1 MLPNHFTVEEMIY
14 IPLTQAWFLL
24 MKLMILRKRK
34 FWALEFYVH
43 NATDE
48 LIKTDSYPAN
58 AGFVKAMYAP
68 PMAYGVLDLIKIS
81 DRGEQFLSICQS

>member
-1 MLPNHFTVEEMIY
+1 MTDAADY
-14 IPLTQAWFLL
+14 IKKWHEVILEGKMELL
-24 MKLMILRKRK
+24 DKLLND
-34 FWALEFYVH
+34 

-68 PMAYGVLDLIKIS
+68 PMAYGVRFQKD
-81 DRGEQFLSICQS
+81 F

>member
-1 MLPNHFTVEEMIY
+1 MVFINEAN
-14 IPLTQAWFLL
+14 AWG
-24 MKLMILRKRK
+24 
-34 FWALEFYVH
+34 LEFYIH

-68 PMAYGVLDLIKIS
+68 PMAYGVRFQKD
-81 DRGEQFLSICQS
+81 F

>member
-1 MLPNHFTVEEMIY
+1 
-14 IPLTQAWFLL
+14 
-24 MKLMILRKRK
+24 MKLMHG
-34 FWALEFYVH
+34 ALEFYIH

-68 PMAYGVLDLIKIS
+68 PMAYGVRFNKD
-81 DRGEQFLSICQS
+81 F

>member
-1 MLPNHFTVEEMIY
+1 MG
-14 IPLTQAWFLL
+14 
-24 MKLMILRKRK
+24 
-34 FWALEFYVH
+34 LEFYIH

-68 PMAYGVLDLIKIS
+68 PMAYGVRFKKD
-81 DRGEQFLSICQS
+81 F